1 MSNSED
7 GHLSKRADHD
17 FMSEDKVFMA
27 EPEKPDKVCPC
38 VAGVSFG
45 AVALCLVFLLILHL
59 AVILLRLLFDIPW
72 NTWLWIEQLFVW
84 GVGIASVL
92 TVSTA
97 LLDAIADKRYRKEA
111 SEYAEYSASCR
122 KRARSEE

>member
-1 MSNSED
+1 MCNSED
-7 GHLSKRADHD
+7 NHLGENARHD
-17 FMSEDKVFMA
+17 SMFEDNFFMA

-45 AVALCLVFLLILHL
+45 AVAVCLVFLLILHL
-59 AVILLRLLFDIPW
+59 AVTILRLLFDIPW

-92 TVSTA
+92 TASTA

-122 KRARSEE
+122 KRTRSEE